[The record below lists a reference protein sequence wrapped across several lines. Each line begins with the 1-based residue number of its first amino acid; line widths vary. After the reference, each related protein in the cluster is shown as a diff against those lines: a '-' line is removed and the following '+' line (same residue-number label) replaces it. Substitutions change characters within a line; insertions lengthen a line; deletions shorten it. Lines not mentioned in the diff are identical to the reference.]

1 MKDKMHIVACL
12 DKGFVMPTGV
22 MICSVC
28 VNNPDIDIDFHLVC
42 DESLSANDKKDL
54 EDVVSKRHGKS
65 ITFYNINSQLSCKY
79 PYRVGSLTQ
88 ATYYRLYLTEILPSS
103 INKVLYFDGDCIIRH
118 SLLPLWNTD
127 ISEYAVGVCT
137 DSLESTIDFYN
148 RLRYPYANGYFNAGV
163 MLINLDYWRRYN
175 MHQQFID
182 YLQNYQDRIL
192 YEDQDLMN
200 VIFQDSKLVLPLK
213 YNFQTNFLW
222 RDRFWDY
229 WKYEEQFI
237 EGMNDPAIV
246 HFTTSNKP
254 WFAHSSNPHPYR
266 STFYKY
272 QNMTKWS
279 GTRLERRS
287 CVQITKNY
295 IGSILRFLR
304 LKAPFLP
311 QYIDVNPID

>member
-1 MKDKMHIVACL
+1 MLIL
-12 DKGFVMPTGV
+12 IFISSVMR
-22 MICSVC
+22 
-28 VNNPDIDIDFHLVC
+28 
-42 DESLSANDKKDL
+42 ADKKDL
-54 EDVVSKRHGKS
+54 KDVVSQHHRKS
-65 ITFYNINSQLSCKY
+65 ITFYNINSQISCKY

-103 INKVLYFDGDCIIRH
+103 MNKVLYLDGDCIIRH

-148 RLRYPYANGYFNAGV
+148 RLRYPYVKGYFNAGV

-175 MHQQFID
+175 MYQQFINF
-182 YLQNYQDRIL
+182 LQVYHDRIL

-200 VIFQDSKLVLPLK
+200 VIFQDSKLALPLK

-229 WKYEEQFI
+229 WKYEDQFI
-237 EGMNDPAIV
+237 EGMSDPTIV

-254 WFAHSSNPHPYR
+254 WLAHTRAPHPYR

-272 QNMTKWS
+272 QRMTKWS
-279 GTRLERRS
+279 DTRLKSRS
-287 CVQITKNY
+287 WVQITKNH

-304 LKAPFLP
+304 LKAPLLP